1 MSRYTKVE
9 TSAEVWAV
17 LKAKHGAALRVF
29 GSYSAPEGDHMG
41 DPTQGVMMTEYG
53 FEDAQWPL
61 MGARTTWDLADKRAG
76 RRDEK
81 TTYWLCYRTEAQ
93 HEADA

>member
-1 MSRYTKVE
+1 MNRYRKVE

-41 DPTQGVMMTEYG
+41 DPTQAVMMTEYG
-53 FEDAQWPL
+53 FEDGQWPL
-61 MGARTTWDLADKRAG
+61 MGARTTWELT
-76 RRDEK
+76 EK
-81 TTYWLCYRTEAQ
+81 PGERKNEQTAYWMCYRTEAQ
-93 HEADA
+93 HEEGA